1 MSLLFL
7 LYQLFVF
14 GVRNGYQPYDY
25 FLNNDTRSGHCEIP
39 LRSQDNWSPELF
51 GKKLQQQD
59 LLIVLSS
66 PYVGQ
71 DTKMPDYLILISTL
85 GGISWFGLSGF
96 VIGPIIAA
104 LFITVW
110 QMVGKEFGQ

>member
-25 FLNNDTRSGHCEIP
+25 FLNNDTRAGHCEIP

-71 DTKMPDYLILISTL
+71 DTKMRIIRENRELL
-85 GGISWFGLSGF
+85 GKGFQEPTVSNIFAAGLLDEWNYH
-96 VIGPIIAA
+96 I
-104 LFITVW
+104 
-110 QMVGKEFGQ
+110 